1 MGKTRLCDLPD
12 EVLLSI
18 MGQADDVTTLCLRR
32 ASRVFFRLFKDNR
45 FQHLHDNSHDRLPYR
60 YLQPTPLTR
69 EKVPQD
75 VMPAL
80 RSLLRKDLFCQ
91 NCREMGPEADIRL
104 RTEFLYC
111 SGCRAQH
118 PAVLFSYRQR
128 HYPSQK
134 RICIGREGFVY
145 ICAHK
150 VLQWDELERWLSGKG
165 PTYQEWQ
172 CTHPSH
178 QYDSDNAR
186 CPGDLKGPGI
196 RMYLGEH
203 CGNPYCPELH
213 PKRKSSPEPTI
224 SIHSETHMKV
234 SGLGLTRAVD
244 GEGVLRQI
252 EWLRTRGARKLYTT
266 PRGKY
271 PAELQFFDPN
281 VCTCLYFDD
290 PPPGLEVNQQEAN
303 TNGLCPGHKHFRGP
317 ASAWGYTARMS
328 EWRNRIPNKTSI
340 AQCWRGHS
348 LSRWEATVC
357 QTSPECIVVEYEK
370 RLALGQCQQCCD
382 PKDEKQEHGLGPAWP
397 GWLAM
402 LDPVSYGL
410 DEDEESYGIYWCYD
424 KACQNYYSRGAG
436 TLWKRG
442 MTSAAN
448 PFERKNKSKLW
459 KRSHRVRD
467 LLANLMGAAKTGFTR
482 YI

>member
-1 MGKTRLCDLPD
+1 PFQISVIDNIGKPRLCDLPD
-12 EVLLSI
+12 EVLLPI
-18 MGQADDVTTLCLRR
+18 MGQADNVTTLCLRR
-32 ASRVFFRLFKDNR
+32 TSRVFFRLFKDSR
-45 FQHLHDNSHDRLPYR
+45 FQHLHDNSRDMLPFR

-91 NCREMGPEADIRL
+91 NCREMDPEADIRL
-104 RTEFLYC
+104 RTQFLYC

-118 PAVLFSYRQR
+118 PAVLFSCRQR

-134 RICIGREGFVY
+134 RICIGREGYVH

-150 VLQWDELERWLSGKG
+150 VLQWDELEPWLSGKG
-165 PTYQEWQ
+165 PTYQEWK

-186 CPGDLKGPGI
+186 CPE
-196 RMYLGEH
+196 Y
-203 CGNPYCPELH
+203 CGKPYCRALL

-224 SIHSETHMKV
+224 SIQSEIHMKV

-252 EWLRTRGARKLYTT
+252 EWLRTRGAKKLYPT

-271 PAELQFFDPN
+271 PTELQFFDPN

-290 PPPGLEVNQQEAN
+290 PPPGWEVNQEEAN
-303 TNGLCPGHKHFRGP
+303 TNGLCPGHKHPRGP
-317 ASAWGYTARMS
+317 VSGWGYSARMS
-328 EWRNRIPNKTSI
+328 KWRNNIPNKTSI
-340 AQCWRGHS
+340 APCWRGHS
-348 LSRWEATVC
+348 LSRWLATVC
-357 QTSPECIVVEYEK
+357 ETSPECIVVKYEK
-370 RLALGQCQQCCD
+370 RLALGQCQQR
-382 PKDEKQEHGLGPAWP
+382 KKEHGLGPVWP

-402 LDPVSYGL
+402 IDPVSYGL
-410 DEDEESYGIYWCYD
+410 REDEESYGIYWCD
-424 KACQNYYSRGAG
+424 DEACHNFHSRGAG
-436 TLWKRG
+436 TLWKRE
-442 MTSAAN
+442 MTSAVN

-459 KRSHRVRD
+459 KSSHRGRD
-467 LLANLMGAAKTGFTR
+467 LLANLMGAAKTGFR
-482 YI
+482 R